1 MTEPL
6 ASEVWPVVLPS
17 QKVHLPR
24 IIFFLQIDVEKE
36 LRGRAAVAAEQT
48 DRLEIRNCGEMR
60 KQTNSSQR
68 DFNRHNEFNFVWC
81 MQAVLKS
88 WMSTFQTFV
97 IPSCK
102 VYIFQSKHS
111 RAISEIIQSSSE
123 TGLWWRTAVWL
134 KSWWRN
140 VSNIQWMFIFLWKT
154 SPSEKMINGINSSVS
169 MLFYLSDS
177 TAARLAKILLPGWAT
192 STYSHICDTQRQTK
206 THKET

>member
-97 IPSCK
+97 IPCK

-111 RAISEIIQSSSE
+111 RAILEIIQGHPVRLGCDG
-123 TGLWWRTAVWL
+123 GLR
-134 KSWWRN
+134 
-140 VSNIQWMFIFLWKT
+140 
-154 SPSEKMINGINSSVS
+154 
-169 MLFYLSDS
+169 Y
-177 TAARLAKILLPGWAT
+177 GW
-192 STYSHICDTQRQTK
+192 SHDEEMCQTYSECLFSCGKPVLQRK
-206 THKET
+206 W